1 LLDSVWAD
9 TYSEGMTSR
18 KFITLGSLTLG
29 STLASSVLVAKEA
42 EMTEAAKIET
52 LITYVE
58 NLKDVTFI
66 RNGSD
71 YDAKSAAKFLR
82 AKVKAHGDDAKTAA
96 DFIAKL
102 ATGSSTSGKPYVL
115 RYKDGSEKPC
125 GEVLTAQLKSL
136 TPAPKEK

>member
-1 LLDSVWAD
+1 
-9 TYSEGMTSR
+9 MTTR
-18 KFITLGSLTLG
+18 KFIAHCLLIPCC
-29 STLASSVLVAKEA
+29 LATGSVLVAKDA
-42 EMTEAAKIET
+42 ELSEEAKIEA

-82 AKVKAHGDDAKTAA
+82 AKVKAHSDDAKTATE
-96 DFIAKL
+96 FIAKL
-102 ATGSSTSGKPYVL
+102 ATGSSTTGKPYVL

-125 GEVLTAQLKSL
+125 AEVLTAQLKTL
-136 TPAPKEK
+136 TPTPKEK